1 TSTSVLHQQVAL
13 SPFQAL
19 AKSSST
25 ICETWVPTCT
35 AINIPLA
42 KSEYSVLRIFPNDKV
57 INGGAIPR
65 FHQLQENY
73 LGAVYERRK
82 EELKTLLAGK
92 PVAVCG
98 RSASESVERLHEM
111 PHDPDLAQSLN
122 VQSSIM
128 ANKCKLTLSLL
139 DIFQI
144 RRPVTTKILSSIIWR
159 VCKWSWLPTK
169 SCSEACTEY
178 FEGFDTTKALCTFGQ
193 AFENAEEKLTKYIS
207 DGQPATEF
215 PQEVRV
221 TPRAS
226 APASSSP
233 ALDLLLSLDPHQPP
247 PGFPLTS
254 SPSKIP
260 SSSPPIFPSIKLLSG
275 YLVVC
280 LLVPQSSSVAQRN
293 NLSAMHFSNKF
304 NGEKIF
310 GINFSGASCSSSP
323 TTAAGSTTSFSK
335 HAEPRE
341 ELFCWY
347 VISWDTGSLG
357 LPCAVSSGLL
367 PVAPEAAPRECIKGC
382 PSLLVPGTASLPIDF
397 LSPSKDPGVEQHR
410 FG

>member
-1 TSTSVLHQQVAL
+1 MEDEDEQELLDPRTASLYASENCSVINHRLLLEEILKVLLDILPDVETSGAPNDADTKCDTCKVIKDLLDVFSSLYSPSHQVSRDIDTSSLSVKLPYNHCEDKISSDAENSSPRVKTEQAENQADSLDDFIFSNTSQLILDSEEEGSSRKAPLANSSFITQELRCEAEKAHVDTIKEEEDLLIKRQWKEWMDKQEMGGNSAKTSTSVLHQQVAL

-25 ICETWVPTCT
+25 
-35 AINIPLA
+35 
-42 KSEYSVLRIFPNDKV
+42 
-57 INGGAIPR
+57 
-65 FHQLQENY
+65 
-73 LGAVYERRK
+73 
-82 EELKTLLAGK
+82 
-92 PVAVCG
+92 VCG

-221 TPRAS
+221 TPR
-226 APASSSP
+226 
-233 ALDLLLSLDPHQPP
+233 
-247 PGFPLTS
+247 
-254 SPSKIP
+254 
-260 SSSPPIFPSIKLLSG
+260 
-275 YLVVC
+275 
-280 LLVPQSSSVAQRN
+280 
-293 NLSAMHFSNKF
+293 
-304 NGEKIF
+304 
-310 GINFSGASCSSSP
+310 
-323 TTAAGSTTSFSK
+323 
-335 HAEPRE
+335 
-341 ELFCWY
+341 
-347 VISWDTGSLG
+347 
-357 LPCAVSSGLL
+357 
-367 PVAPEAAPRECIKGC
+367 
-382 PSLLVPGTASLPIDF
+382 
-397 LSPSKDPGVEQHR
+397 
-410 FG
+410 